1 MKNFFITTLCLI
13 VISVLTGCN
22 AERGTTVKDLQRLS
36 MLEIYSSDGE
46 LVSVIED
53 TNILH
58 QFNDL
63 DYTGTSNDTDFSQT
77 ELKNAAEGL
86 STLYTI
92 ISYKSSAAVLN
103 SGTLEKLM
111 ETTIYESSNIIKE
124 QVAPGNIKGFSIP
137 EDYLSF
143 YISVS
148 EEDMDFLLS
157 LAEFNG

>member
-1 MKNFFITTLCLI
+1 MPISYDNLWKMLI
-13 VISVLTGCN
+13 DKKMN
-22 AERGTTVKDLQRLS
+22 R
-36 MLEIYSSDGE
+36 
-46 LVSVIED
+46 
-53 TNILH
+53 
-58 QFNDL
+58 
-63 DYTGTSNDTDFSQT
+63 T

-124 QVAPGNIKGFSIP
+124 QVAPGNIKGISIP

>member
-1 MKNFFITTLCLI
+1 MKNFFIITLCLI
-13 VISVLTGCN
+13 LILVLTGCN
-22 AERGTTVKDLQRLS
+22 TERDATLKDLQRLS

-46 LVSVIED
+46 LLSVIED

-63 DYTGTSNDTDFSQT
+63 DYTGTLNDADFSQT
-77 ELKNAAEGL
+77 ELKNAAEDL
-86 STLYTI
+86 SPLVTI
-92 ISYKSSAAVLN
+92 ISYKSSAAVLT

-111 ETTIYESSNIIKE
+111 ETTVYESSNIIKE
-124 QVAPGNIKGFSIP
+124 QVVPGNIKGISVP

-148 EEDMDFLLS
+148 DEDIDFLLS